1 MSSDRPFLLVPVANP
16 ETAERL
22 LDTAIDIARDRD
34 LEILALTVVEVPMQ
48 LPLAQASES
57 MDVDEEER
65 IVNYARELAEGAGVP
80 VTGRLRFGR
89 DVATSVVNVAERDA
103 VEATLLGWRGRPR
116 RRDIV
121 LGSYIDE
128 ILSESALDVLVKRID
143 REGEGVESILVPV
156 AGGPHTA
163 YAAEIAGS
171 LAREHGARIELATVV
186 GDESEETM
194 TEAREL
200 LTDASATLGAVESV
214 EETVLVG
221 DVVSEIEARVRE
233 RGHDV
238 TVLGAT
244 RGGLLRRVLVDDI
257 PESIARESEG
267 AVIMARRG
275 RRVTALWRRLRD
287 RLPV

>member
-1 MSSDRPFLLVPVANP
+1 MPSDRPFLLVPVANP

-22 LDTAIDIARDRD
+22 LDTAVDLARDRD
-34 LEILALTVVEVPMQ
+34 LGILALTVIEVPMQ
-48 LPLAQASES
+48 LPLGRASEA
-57 MDVDEEER
+57 MDVESEEDV
-65 IVNYARELAEGAGVP
+65 VNYARDIAEEAGVP

-89 DVATSVVNVAERDA
+89 DVATSVVNVAEREEC
-103 VEATLLGWRGRPR
+103 EAILLGWRGRPR

-128 ILSESALDVLVKRID
+128 ILSEAPVDVLVKRID
-143 REGEGVESILVPV
+143 REGDAVESILVPV

-171 LAREHGARIELATVV
+171 LAREHDARIELVTVV
-186 GDESEETM
+186 GEESEETM

-200 LTDASATLGAVESV
+200 LTETSAALGAVESV

-221 DVVSEIEARVRE
+221 DVVSEIKGRVGE

-238 TVLGAT
+238 TVLGAA
-244 RGGLLRRVLVDDI
+244 RGGFLRRVMVGNI
-257 PESIARESEG
+257 PETIARESEG
-267 AVIMARRG
+267 AVIMARRANP
-275 RRVTALWRRLRD
+275 VTALWRRLRN
-287 RLPV
+287 RIPV